1 MKKPSRTTSFLAAGV
16 ALAAGTAVGVT
27 VARRR
32 HAAPARAHDPVRAK
46 DVAPHALLRTP
57 GIEPEVI
64 DVRAQD
70 GARLNVLAY
79 GDPDAQPLVFCHGW
93 TCNAAYW
100 TPQINAFAE
109 KYRVVVYDQRGH
121 GSSEAGSRPLG
132 ADVLADDLHAVLDAT
147 VLPGRKAIV
156 AGHSMGGMS
165 IIAWAGNY
173 PEQVDRRVAGV
184 LLASTGTDRLVA
196 DSAIV
201 PSAVGL
207 PKVPVPVARRV
218 MGARVPLVASPV
230 TTRALR
236 YVALSPSATRAEV
249 AFCEKIVLGCP
260 PRTRG
265 GWGNALGALDI
276 REGLQNLT
284 VPTTVVVGT
293 ADRLTPP
300 VHARRLAEELER
312 AGNLERLVVLE
323 GVGHMS
329 SVEAIDRVN
338 DELLHLVE
346 RAGTFVS

>member
-1 MKKPSRTTSFLAAGV
+1 MKKPSPRTWQIAVGV
-16 ALAAGTAVGVT
+16 ALALGATAGLV

-32 HAAPARAHDPVRAK
+32 RGTVVRTE
-46 DVAPHALLRTP
+46 DVSPHALLAAPALEPRTV
-57 GIEPEVI
+57 EVRT
-64 DVRAQD
+64 DD
-70 GARLNVLAY
+70 GARLNVLSY
-79 GDPDAQPLVFCHGW
+79 GDSQAQPLVFCHGW

-109 KYRVVVYDQRGH
+109 NYHVVVYDQRGH
-121 GSSEAGSRPLG
+121 GNSESGSRPLG
-132 ADVLADDLHAVLDAT
+132 ADVLADDLHAVLEAT
-147 VLPGRKAIV
+147 VSPGRKAIL

-165 IIAWAGNY
+165 IIAWAEKY
-173 PEQVDRRVAGV
+173 PEQVTERVAGV
-184 LLASTGTDRLVA
+184 LLASTGTDHLVA

-201 PSAVGL
+201 PLPARF

-218 MGARVPLVASPV
+218 MGATVPLVESSV

-236 YVALSPSATRAEV
+236 YIALSPNATGPEV

-265 GWGNALGALDI
+265 GWGHALSALDI
-276 REGLQNLT
+276 REGLHNLT
-284 VPTTVVVGT
+284 VPTTVLVGT

-300 VHARRLAEELER
+300 VHARRLAGELEE
-312 AGNLERLVVLE
+312 AGNLERLVVLD

-346 RAGTFVS
+346 KADALVG